1 MFISRIAINFYLVAV
16 EAFFAWKKIA
26 TLIVINIAN
35 IFNHLK
41 IFNFFL
47 EKCGNVVWERI
58 FLTSSNLTHNMS
70 FWYL

>member
-35 IFNHLK
+35 ILNDLK
-41 IFNFFL
+41 ILNYFFGKMWGYC
-47 EKCGNVVWERI
+47 ECVD
-58 FLTSSNLTHNMS
+58 
-70 FWYL
+70 